1 MVSIDYWDFLS
12 VVSHH
17 LMAPNVLANPSSICN
32 FISHALGE
40 EEVIEDIELDRLM
53 SHHREK
59 RVLCNTVT
67 GKHNSSYWPFIP

>member
-1 MVSIDYWDFLS
+1 MVSVDYCDAICCITPL
-12 VVSHH
+12 
-17 LMAPNVLANPSSICN
+17 NVHANPSLICN

-40 EEVIEDIELDRLM
+40 EEVNEDIELDRLM
-53 SHHREK
+53 AHHREK